1 MEIREATESDISN
14 LVELI
19 RKSFANVAQQLELN
33 EKDHPRCTSFYTKD
47 RMADDFTNG
56 IRYYILMHNNKL
68 VGCVA
73 MEIPN
78 KDFCCLIRLAVM
90 PEYRKQGL
98 GEKLVGHIL
107 NLARQTGLKQVKIG
121 IVANADRLIK
131 WYKNFGFVQIKTQRL
146 DHLPFL
152 VLCLSKDLT
161 G

>member
-1 MEIREATESDISN
+1 MEIKEATERNISD

-33 EKDHPRCTSFYTKD
+33 ERDHPRCASFYTED
-47 RMADDFTNG
+47 RMTDDFANS
-56 IRYYILMHNNKL
+56 IRYYILMHNNKPI
-68 VGCVA
+68 GCVA

-78 KDFCCLIRLAVM
+78 EDFCYLMRLAVI

-98 GEKLVGHIL
+98 REKLVGHIFKR
-107 NLARQTGLKQVKIG
+107 ARQAGLKQVQIG
-121 IVANADRLIK
+121 IVANADRLKK
-131 WYKNFGFVQIKTQRL
+131 WYENFGFVQFKTQRF

-152 VLCLSKDLT
+152 VAFMSKDI